1 MWNTAAKSG
10 PLKERFIALQPA
22 QQSAL
27 SLGDAAAFDSR
38 LLHCGCANTS
48 QKTRVIFYMT
58 FSRDAIWPL
67 PDGLHGSN
75 SVRAEDLRRW
85 KLPDLLAMAEAE
97 AGAVEAV
104 QHA

>member
-10 PLKERFIALQPA
+10 QLKERFISMQPA

-27 SLGDAAAFDSR
+27 MLGDAALFDSR

-48 QKTRVIFYMT
+48 QNTRVIFYMT

-75 SVRAEDLRRW
+75 SIRVEDVRRW
-85 KLPDLLAMAEAE
+85 KLPDLLAMAGAE
-97 AGAVEAV
+97 QGVEAV